1 MQGLGIR
8 GFGSKF
14 EIRIALLWEAAAT
27 TYCLDITA
35 DNDRQVIRFGDE
47 YHREVI
53 SALQAFQPL
62 VSASST
68 DHIGSDEWLD
78 MEALMLANRK
88 QVSR

>member
-35 DNDRQVIRFGDE
+35 DNDRQVIRLE
-47 YHREVI
+47 MNITV
-53 SALQAFQPL
+53 
-62 VSASST
+62 
-68 DHIGSDEWLD
+68 
-78 MEALMLANRK
+78 K
-88 QVSR
+88 